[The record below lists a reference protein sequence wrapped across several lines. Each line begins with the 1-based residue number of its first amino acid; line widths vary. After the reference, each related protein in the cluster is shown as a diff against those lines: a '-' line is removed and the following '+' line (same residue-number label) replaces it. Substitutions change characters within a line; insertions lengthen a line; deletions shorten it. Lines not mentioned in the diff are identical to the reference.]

1 MTVLIVSNF
10 SDGHARAVISELHER
25 GARVQLLDLAD
36 YPGKLALTLAFDGGN
51 RRFQLR
57 RPGGGQLDLD
67 EVRAV
72 WWRRPSEFGL
82 PNTLRDPACRR
93 LALSEST
100 TAFHGLFE
108 AMDALWINPP
118 VLDAAA
124 SHKPYQLALAQ
135 RLGLEIPQ
143 TMMTSDPDEAREF
156 WRACEGD
163 VIYKQFIALPEAWS
177 ETRRLGEAET
187 KAADAAIRLAPVI
200 FQRHV
205 AAVADLRVT
214 IIDEEVFAAAVDVR
228 DLAYDVDVRL
238 NLDAKHVAHNL
249 PDDIANKLRALMRH
263 LGLMYGAIDLRLT
276 NDGRYVFLEI
286 NPAGQ
291 FLYIEQQTGQPIAA
305 KLAGT
310 LAGGRKDHCAPTAL
324 SPHRA
329 QATL

>member
-10 SDGHARAVISELHER
+10 ADGHARAVIAELHQR
-25 GARVQLLDLAD
+25 GARVELLDLAD
-36 YPGKLALTLAFDGGN
+36 YPGKLMLTLAFEGGK

-57 RPGGGQLDLD
+57 RPGGGQLDL
-67 EVRAV
+67 ETVRAV
-72 WWRRPSEFGL
+72 WWRRPSAFGL
-82 PNTLRDPACRR
+82 PDTLRDPAHRR
-93 LALSEST
+93 LALSEAT

-108 AMDALWINPP
+108 AMDARWINSP

-135 RLGLEIPQ
+135 RLGLDIPQ

-156 WRACEGD
+156 WRVCDGD

-214 IIDEEVFAAAVDVR
+214 IIGDEVFAAAVDVR
-228 DLAYDVDVRL
+228 DLSYDVDVRL
-238 NLDAKHVAHNL
+238 NLDAKHVAHDL
-249 PDDIANKLRALMRH
+249 PEDIANKLRALMRQ

-276 NDGRYVFLEI
+276 EDGRYVFLEI

-291 FLYIEQQTGQPIAA
+291 FLYVEQQTGQPIAA
-305 KLAGT
+305 ALAGA
-310 LAGGRKDHCAPTAL
+310 LHAGG
-324 SPHRA
+324 
-329 QATL
+329 